1 MEIVYVT
8 YIRSSSYNN
17 YDFCQQ
23 QYFINYV
30 LGYPSGSSKK
40 AEMGT
45 IVHKVMECLARS
57 KKAVQD
63 NKKSYKD
70 DALGRIRITKD
81 KMLSS
86 KYVDSLIDKSYEHYV
101 SESSHKY
108 APRDYRDCVK
118 WSHAALEFNKGQF
131 DPRNRNVI
139 APEPHFDIEIR
150 EPWARYDYTM
160 PDGSEVNGYLAIK
173 GTIDLVTEVSDGVM
187 EAVDWKT
194 GRSIDWATGQEKDY
208 DKLSKDPQLL
218 LYHYALSH
226 LFPNYEQTIMTIFYI
241 RDGGP
246 FSLCFDESDK
256 KLFLDMLKNRF
267 EEIKN
272 NQSPE
277 LLSSEHKHWKCTKL
291 CHYYKNNWQGT
302 NKPMCSH
309 VRDEINKNGIN
320 QTVDECTKEGFT
332 LGYYSAPG

>member
-1 MEIVYVT
+1 MYVT

-108 APRDYRDCVK
+108 APRDYKDCVK

-131 DPRNRNVI
+131 DPRNRNVNQRRTVPPAGPPPLPI
-139 APEPHFDIEIR
+139 P
-150 EPWARYDYTM
+150 
-160 PDGSEVNGYLAIK
+160 
-173 GTIDLVTEVSDGVM
+173 VTEFQ
-187 EAVDWKT
+187 
-194 GRSIDWATGQEKDY
+194 WA
-208 DKLSKDPQLL
+208 
-218 LYHYALSH
+218 
-226 LFPNYEQTIMTIFYI
+226 
-241 RDGGP
+241 
-246 FSLCFDESDK
+246 
-256 KLFLDMLKNRF
+256 
-267 EEIKN
+267 
-272 NQSPE
+272 
-277 LLSSEHKHWKCTKL
+277 
-291 CHYYKNNWQGT
+291 
-302 NKPMCSH
+302 
-309 VRDEINKNGIN
+309 
-320 QTVDECTKEGFT
+320 
-332 LGYYSAPG
+332 